1 MPPKCAKTE
10 LYFSLYSYI
19 LILLWYLELPVHD
32 CMTVT
37 ATFSG
42 QKTCD
47 GSDTVLSGSAQNKHV
62 MVGKGHDYLIHQF
75 I

>member
-10 LYFSLYSYI
+10 LYFSLYRYI
-19 LILLWYLELPVHD
+19 LILLQFRELPVHD
-32 CMTVT
+32 YRTVT

-47 GSDTVLSGSAQNKHV
+47 SSHTVLSCSAQNKHV
-62 MVGKGHDYLIHQF
+62 MVDKSHDYLIH
-75 I
+75 

>member
-10 LYFSLYSYI
+10 LFFSLYRYL
-19 LILLWYLELPVHD
+19 LILLLFLELPVHD

-42 QKTCD
+42 HKTCD
-47 GSDTVLSGSAQNKHV
+47 SSHTMLSSSAQNKHV
-62 MVGKGHDYLIHQF
+62 MVDKSHEYLIH
-75 I
+75 